1 MAHCHEMQLG
11 QVWWCKNCGFEIKV
25 HKECKDRG
33 DDGAEACGEDCTGF
47 ECCGEEME
55 LKK

>member
-55 LKK
+55 LKE